1 MQTCPLQTIPYL
13 LESIH
18 FFKALLYEEYYAD
31 MSPSDDPSFRW
42 NPFTF
47 FKALLY
53 EEYYADMSPS
63 DDPLFRSNPF
73 TFF

>member
-1 MQTCPLQTIPYL
+1 
-13 LESIH
+13 
-18 FFKALLYEEYYAD
+18 
-31 MSPSDDPSFRW
+31 MSPSDDPLFRS

-47 FKALLY
+47 YKALLY

-73 TFF
+73 TFLKLSYMRSIMLTCPLQTTLVSLESIHFF